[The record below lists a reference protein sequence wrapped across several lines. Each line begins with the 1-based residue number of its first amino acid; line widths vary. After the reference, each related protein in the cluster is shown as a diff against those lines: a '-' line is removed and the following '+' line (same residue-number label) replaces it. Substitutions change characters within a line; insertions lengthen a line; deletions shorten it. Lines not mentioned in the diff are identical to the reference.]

1 MQLSYVLM
9 VFATLTTSIPIIIFL
24 LKIDRQPL
32 MFKWLTI
39 LLCFSFVCDL
49 IGQMLLYLKMNPNAA
64 GNVYGLFGTLLL
76 SIFFYYVLEKP
87 SLKWALVVINVAYFL
102 FAFTNTIFI
111 QKAEINTYSQVFQSL
126 YVLIL
131 CILFFYKLIVELPTQ
146 QLQRLPLFWII
157 SAFFLSYAG
166 KLVIYTTT
174 YYLIH
179 FEGDDLTI
187 IWSFHNL
194 LTIIGNFLIGY
205 GAWLNHKQ
213 LKSTSLSQ

>member
-1 MQLSYVLM
+1 MCDLSGQLLYVLE
-9 VFATLTTSIPIIIFL
+9 
-24 LKIDRQPL
+24 
-32 MFKWLTI
+32 
-39 LLCFSFVCDL
+39 
-49 IGQMLLYLKMNPNAA
+49 MNPNAA
-64 GNVYGLFGTLLL
+64 GNIYGLFSTLLL

-131 CILFFYKLIVELPTQ
+131 SILFFYKLIVELPTQ

-213 LKSTSLSQ
+213 LKSTSL